1 MKRVNPKVD
10 FLFISDE
17 SFRLLEKND
26 ALSETAWCDRNVLE
40 EASSHQFC
48 DVSLPKQ
55 ALGLRLVTQRPEL
68 FGKSFE

>member
-26 ALSETAWCDRNVLE
+26 ALSETA
-40 EASSHQFC
+40 
-48 DVSLPKQ
+48 
-55 ALGLRLVTQRPEL
+55 
-68 FGKSFE
+68 

>member
-1 MKRVNPKVD
+1 MERVNPKVD

-17 SFRLLEKND
+17 SFHLLEKND
-26 ALSETAWCDRNVLE
+26 ALSETAWCDRKVLE
-40 EASSHQFC
+40 EACSHQVC